1 MVYVKLNT
9 CAKCDEVKILMLK
22 VDLPQSLIQN
32 INSYYQCS
40 ECDQHYKHY
49 LKKQKR
55 KIYYEANKFWIRE
68 RISCTNILK
77 LASISPINTVI
88 VIEMILR
95 LKTLKSKNIEA
106 YEQVLHDFTTT
117 FNNSNI

>member
-1 MVYVKLNT
+1 MVYVKLN
-9 CAKCDEVKILMLK
+9 CKKCDEVKILMLK

-32 INSYYQCS
+32 INSYYQC
-40 ECDQHYKHY
+40 EDCDKHYKTY

-68 RISCTNILK
+68 RISCKNILK

-88 VIEMILR
+88 IIEMTLR

-106 YEQVLHDFTTT
+106 YQQVLHDFTTALNN
-117 FNNSNI
+117 NNS